1 MKMSGKKVKPNQR
14 RSQGKGSIYQLGSTG
29 KWRGQYTVEEH
40 GRRKR
45 KTITGNSYKEVEEK
59 LDKILND
66 IREKKYI
73 GRNKITIG
81 EILEENLQNK
91 EHSNKICKSTML
103 RNRETAK
110 VILKSDI
117 ANMPIQQVQRQD
129 IQDFL
134 NKVAEKYSNSYIDK
148 IHIHLS
154 NVFKTAML
162 DHYINEDFFAMK
174 AIDKPTSVRPDKKV
188 DALTIEE
195 HKAFRRQ
202 LEKKDYKYKDI
213 FYVLIETGMRVRRS
227 ISIKK
232 RKYRFQGKCNSC
244 KNNTNKRREG
254 QTNRK

>member
-1 MKMSGKKVKPNQR
+1 MSGKKVKINER
-14 RSQGKGSIYQLGSTG
+14 RRQGKGSIYQLNSTG

-73 GRNKITIG
+73 GKNKITIG

-91 EHSNKICKSTML
+91 EHSNKICKTTIL

-117 ANMPIQQVQRQD
+117 ASMPIQQVRRQD
-129 IQDFL
+129 LQNFL
-134 NKVAEKYSNSYIDK
+134 NEVAENYSNSYIDK

-154 NVFKTAML
+154 NVYQTAML
-162 DHYINEDFFAMK
+162 DHYINENPFAMK
-174 AIDKPTSVRPDKKV
+174 AISKPKSVRPDKKV

-195 HKAFRRQ
+195 HKAFIKQ

-213 FYVLIETGMRVRRS
+213 FYVLLETGMRIRRS
-227 ISIKK
+227 VGIKK
-232 RKYRFQGKCNSC
+232 RKHRL
-244 KNNTNKRREG
+244 
-254 QTNRK
+254 

>member
-1 MKMSGKKVKPNQR
+1 MSGKKVKTNQR
-14 RSQGKGSIYQLGSTG
+14 RRNGKGSIYQLSSTG
-29 KWRGQYTVEEH
+29 KWVGQYIVEEH

-45 KTITGNSYKEVEEK
+45 KTITGNSYKEVDEK

-66 IREKKYI
+66 IRERKYI
-73 GRNKITIG
+73 SRNKITIG

-117 ANMPIQQVQRQD
+117 ANMPIQQVRRQD
-129 IQDFL
+129 LQNFL
-134 NKVAEKYSNSYIDK
+134 NKAAEAYSNSYIDK

-154 NVFKTAML
+154 NVFQIAMI
-162 DHYINEDFFAMK
+162 DHYINENPFAMK
-174 AIDKPTSVRPDKKV
+174 AISKPKSVRPDKKV
-188 DALTIEE
+188 DALTVEE
-195 HKAFRRQ
+195 HKAFIRH

-232 RKYRFQGKCNSC
+232 REYRL
-244 KNNTNKRREG
+244 
-254 QTNRK
+254 

>member
-1 MKMSGKKVKPNQR
+1 MSGKKVKTNER
-14 RSQGKGSIYQLGSTG
+14 RRHGKGSIYQLSSTG
-29 KWRGQYTVEEH
+29 KWVGQYIVEEH
-40 GRRKR
+40 GKKKR
-45 KTITGNSYKEVEEK
+45 KTITGNSYKEVDEK

-73 GRNKITIG
+73 SRNKITIG

-117 ANMPIQQVQRQD
+117 ANMPIQQVRRQD
-129 IQDFL
+129 LQNFL
-134 NKVAEKYSNSYIDK
+134 NKAAEAYSNSYIDK

-154 NVFKTAML
+154 NVFQIAMI
-162 DHYINEDFFAMK
+162 DHYINENPFAMK
-174 AIDKPTSVRPDKKV
+174 EISKPKSVRPDKKV
-188 DALTIEE
+188 DALTVEE
-195 HKAFRRQ
+195 HKAFIRQ

-232 RKYRFQGKCNSC
+232 REYRL
-244 KNNTNKRREG
+244 
-254 QTNRK
+254 

>member
-1 MKMSGKKVKPNQR
+1 MSGKKVKTNQR
-14 RSQGKGSIYQLGSTG
+14 RRNGKGSIYQLSSTG
-29 KWRGQYTVEEH
+29 KWVGQYIVEEH

-45 KTITGNSYKEVEEK
+45 KTITGNSYKEVDEK

-66 IREKKYI
+66 IRERKYI
-73 GRNKITIG
+73 SRNKITIG

-117 ANMPIQQVQRQD
+117 ANMPIQQVRRQD
-129 IQDFL
+129 LQNFL
-134 NKVAEKYSNSYIDK
+134 NKAAEAYSNSYIDK

-154 NVFKTAML
+154 NVFQIAMI
-162 DHYINEDFFAMK
+162 DHYINENPFAMK
-174 AIDKPTSVRPDKKV
+174 AISKPKSVRPDKKV
-188 DALTIEE
+188 DALTVEE
-195 HKAFRRQ
+195 HKAFIRQ
-202 LEKKDYKYKDI
+202 LEKKGYKYKDI

-232 RKYRFQGKCNSC
+232 REYRL
-244 KNNTNKRREG
+244 
-254 QTNRK
+254 